1 MSAGEGTLY
10 FTQGFYIF
18 QIFQKNQ
25 TRSLNMSDKND
36 CNSTLFIQ
44 LATSLPEQNCVLYQ
58 QGRKLLI
65 SHRIF
70 DILQIFQKN
79 ETRSLNM
86 SDENDCNWTLFI
98 QLATSLLEQ
107 NCVLYQQGR
116 ELFIITQKEM
126 KTDSELLMWFSS
138 DLCAGLSKY

>member
-1 MSAGEGTLY
+1 MSAGEGTLL
-10 FTQGFYIF
+10 FYTCF
-18 QIFQKNQ
+18 F
-25 TRSLNMSDKND
+25 
-36 CNSTLFIQ
+36 
-44 LATSLPEQNCVLYQ
+44 Y
-58 QGRKLLI
+58 
-65 SHRIF
+65 
-70 DILQIFQKN
+70 ILQIFQKN